1 MNKKNDQD
9 KTKKRTSVP
18 ENVAQAAVAK
28 DVVQR
33 YGSGVK
39 EHIVGYT
46 GTDNET
52 GITNKRSLK
61 DISNYKRA
69 PKSDPNYKTQTKQQA
84 GFAAESKEVSR
95 RRAEEAIKGQK
106 PHTVRTDDIIG
117 PDGQRHHVNDQLFDI
132 TSEVDSKG
140 NPVPHSSAQMKFEGS
155 SPKQAVDKL
164 LAQDHEKYID
174 NDVKILVPK
183 DYYDGM
189 KQELDDKISSLEK
202 QVDSLKKQG
211 KTDVAAA
218 KQRQLDKC
226 RALRKNLRKSEVS
239 NDEAIEARNNPEV
252 STSKDIVKVAHRAGL
267 QQAATGAAISGGMS
281 LISNYVAVIKN
292 EKTPEEAAKTVV
304 VDTAS
309 GAVVS
314 YTTAFGGAVIKGTMQ
329 NSTLETVRN
338 LSKTN
343 LPAYIVTSTIEVGK
357 TLTSFFSGKIDGVE
371 CLEQLGEKG
380 YCMVGS
386 ALFAA
391 IGQVA
396 IPIPVVGALAGS
408 MIGYALSSASYGIL
422 LGSLKNAKLAQEE
435 RIRVQQECEEAI
447 RLLRQYRKELEEK
460 IAQYLHNERVF
471 FDDCF
476 SRIQKA
482 FDTGDIDGYI
492 SGCNSITEHFGKQ
505 PLYRNMDEFEE
516 IMTGDDPISF

>member
-1 MNKKNDQD
+1 MSLIRNFV
-9 KTKKRTSVP
+9 SVIKDEKSP
-18 ENVAQAAVAK
+18 EDAAK
-28 DVVQR
+28 DVV
-33 YGSGVK
+33 
-39 EHIVGYT
+39 I
-46 GTDNET
+46 
-52 GITNKRSLK
+52 
-61 DISNYKRA
+61 
-69 PKSDPNYKTQTKQQA
+69 
-84 GFAAESKEVSR
+84 
-95 RRAEEAIKGQK
+95 
-106 PHTVRTDDIIG
+106 
-117 PDGQRHHVNDQLFDI
+117 
-132 TSEVDSKG
+132 
-140 NPVPHSSAQMKFEGS
+140 
-155 SPKQAVDKL
+155 
-164 LAQDHEKYID
+164 
-174 NDVKILVPK
+174 
-183 DYYDGM
+183 
-189 KQELDDKISSLEK
+189 
-202 QVDSLKKQG
+202 
-211 KTDVAAA
+211 
-218 KQRQLDKC
+218 
-226 RALRKNLRKSEVS
+226 
-239 NDEAIEARNNPEV
+239 
-252 STSKDIVKVAHRAGL
+252 
-267 QQAATGAAISGGMS
+267 
-281 LISNYVAVIKN
+281 
-292 EKTPEEAAKTVV
+292 
-304 VDTAS
+304 DTAS

-422 LGSLKNAKLAQEE
+422 LGSLKNAKLAREE

-447 RLLRQYRKELEEK
+447 RMLRQYRKELEEK
-460 IAQYLHNERVF
+460 IAQYLHDERVF

-476 SRIQKA
+476 SQIQKA

-492 SGCNSITEHFGKQ
+492 SGCNSITEHFGKR

-516 IMTGDDPISF
+516 IMTGDDPVSF

>member
-9 KTKKRTSVP
+9 KAKERIDTI
-18 ENVAQAAVAK
+18 ENAGQAAVAE
-28 DVVQR
+28 DVVNR

-69 PKSDPNYKTQTKQQA
+69 PKSDPNYKSQTKQQA
-84 GFAAESKEVSR
+84 GFAAEAKEVAR
-95 RRAEEAIKGQK
+95 TRAEEAIQGKK

-132 TSEVDSKG
+132 TSKVDANG
-140 NPVPHSSAQMKFEGS
+140 NPVPHSSAQMKFEGA

-164 LAQDHEKYID
+164 LSKSHEKYID
-174 NDVKILVPK
+174 NDVKMTVPS
-183 DYYDGM
+183 DYYEGM
-189 KQELDDKISSLEK
+189 KQNLDDRISSLEK
-202 QVDSLKKQG
+202 QVDSLRQQG
-211 KTDVAAA
+211 KTEAAAA
-218 KQRQLDKC
+218 KQKQLEKC
-226 RALRKNLRKSEVS
+226 QRLKKNLRKSKVS
-239 NDEAIEARNNPEV
+239 NDEAIEARNNPKI
-252 STSKDIVKVAHRAGL
+252 STAKDILKVSHRAGMA
-267 QQAATGAAISGGMS
+267 QAKTGAAIGGGMS
-281 LISNYVAVIKN
+281 LIRNFVSVIKD
-292 EKTPEEAAKTVV
+292 EKSPEDAAEDVV
-304 VDTAS
+304 IDTAS
-309 GAVVS
+309 GAVSS
-314 YTTAFGGAVIKGTMQ
+314 YTVAFGGAVIKGTMQ
-329 NSTLETVRN
+329 NSASETVRA

-408 MIGYALSSASYGIL
+408 MIGYALSSVSYGIL
-422 LGSLKNAKLAQEE
+422 LGSLKNAKLAREE
-435 RIRVQQECEEAI
+435 RIRVERECEEAVKMI
-447 RLLRQYRKELEEK
+447 REYRKELEEK
-460 IAQYLHNERVF
+460 IEEYLHNERAF

-476 SRIQKA
+476 SRIQRA

-492 SGCNSITEHFGKQ
+492 SGCNSITEHFGKR

-516 IMTGDDPISF
+516 IMTGDDPASL